1 MKNSPTLTRSVLH
14 PDSNKAAA
22 MDPAG
27 HWLSYSEVPI
37 LGEVGWEKQPGT
49 VCFRI
54 PPSRAPEWTGEWRDS
69 LVVFT
74 AED

>member
-1 MKNSPTLTRSVLH
+1 MNAKLTLERSLLH

-27 HWLSYSEVPI
+27 HWLSYSEVPT
-37 LGEVGWEKQPGT
+37 LGENGWEKAEGT

-54 PPSRAPEWTGEWRDS
+54 PPSRAPEWTGDWKDS

-74 AED
+74 E

>member
-1 MKNSPTLTRSVLH
+1 MSEKPTIERSVLH

-27 HWLSYSEVPI
+27 HWLSYSEVPTR
-37 LGEVGWEKQPGT
+37 GETGWQKQPGT

-54 PPSRAPEWTGEWRDS
+54 PPSRTPEWQGEWVDS
-69 LVVFT
+69 LIVFT
-74 AED
+74 D